1 MGVDIQEVDRK
12 VSEEI
17 RQYKQDIEMN
27 IKQISN
33 CMKHCKF
40 EQFKVQM
47 TLLDMGV
54 EIKPV
59 SVGTT
64 GRINPFSNI
73 YFYDNNDLEEA
84 REMKW
89 EDIPVFPVPE

>member
-1 MGVDIQEVDRK
+1 MN
-12 VSEEI
+12 EEI

-40 EQFKVQM
+40 EQFKVLM

-54 EIKPV
+54 EVKHVPV
-59 SVGTT
+59 STT
-64 GRINPFSNI
+64 GKINPFSNI
-73 YFYDNNDLEEA
+73 YFYDKNNLEEA
-84 REMKW
+84 REMEW
-89 EDIPVFPVPE
+89 EDIPVLPVPE